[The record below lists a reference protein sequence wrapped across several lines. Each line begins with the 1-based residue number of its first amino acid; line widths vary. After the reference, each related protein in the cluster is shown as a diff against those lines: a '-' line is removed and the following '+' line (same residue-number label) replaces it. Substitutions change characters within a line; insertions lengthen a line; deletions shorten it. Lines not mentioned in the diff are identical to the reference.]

1 MSDSETVL
9 NAPIISTGFSEQ
21 VTHGRIKKASRKDID
36 IQPVIIIDPVTG
48 RVLDATDFLSKTT
61 ATFQYQADATISQ
74 ANPVS
79 TTLYTVLPTTANVRI
94 YSIAAQITWAV
105 TQPTIE
111 VVMVIDGQTL
121 TFTAATPA
129 TATNHV
135 AFIQTEKANASLVL
149 TSTDAYSLYRAF
161 LVEGRS
167 VSVSIRTT
175 WAVTQP
181 TPLVCRVKWAKR

>member
-9 NAPIISTGFSEQ
+9 KAPIISTGFSEQ

-79 TTLYTVLPTTANVRI
+79 ATLYEVLPTTANCRL
-94 YSIAAQITWAV
+94 IAIGCN
-105 TQPTIE
+105 I
-111 VVMVIDGQTL
+111 
-121 TFTAATPA
+121 
-129 TATNHV
+129 
-135 AFIQTEKANASLVL
+135 
-149 TSTDAYSLYRAF
+149 
-161 LVEGRS
+161 
-167 VSVSIRTT
+167 T

-181 TPLVCRVKWAKR
+181 TPLDVIVTVDGVTLTFSKTNPATATAYEPAFESDSGTQMSNYNVAVPTRAFLLEGRSVRVQIRITWAVTQPTPLICRVKWAKR